1 MITINKTKALQQFGQ
16 ALADVRSSKKIS
28 IPELAAKTGIEE
40 NILEEIEQGARDF
53 EYTTLLKIAKGLNSD
68 LYQLLPIP

>member
-1 MITINKTKALQQFGQ
+1 MITVNKAKALQQFGQ
-16 ALADVRSSKKIS
+16 ALADVRNSKKIS
-28 IPELAAKTGIEE
+28 IAELAARTGIEQ
-40 NILEEIEQGARDF
+40 NMLEQIEQGAHDF